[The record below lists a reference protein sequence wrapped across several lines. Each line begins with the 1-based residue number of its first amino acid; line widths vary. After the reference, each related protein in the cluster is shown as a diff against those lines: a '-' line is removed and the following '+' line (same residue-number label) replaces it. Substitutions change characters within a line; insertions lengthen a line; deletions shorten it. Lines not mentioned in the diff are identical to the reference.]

1 MIKYFISNDAKK
13 LYVQVDDDKHQQ
25 FWHNDIKLKGTIV
38 PIMVSYVGAFTLI
51 LRTLYLIGLHKQE
64 WNYLRCNHLSGIARV
79 QGSLTIFGKNG
90 PNT

>member
-38 PIMVSYVGAFTLI
+38 PIMVSYVGEFTLI
-51 LRTLYLIGLHKQE
+51 LRTLYLIGLHNKVVRDV
-64 WNYLRCNHLSGIARV
+64 N
-79 QGSLTIFGKNG
+79 F
-90 PNT
+90 